1 MRALA
6 LGVVLASAAFP
17 AAILAFAASPAAG
30 QVTQFEIDNLRA
42 QQEAAQRR
50 AIDLSNQLTAA
61 EAQRQA
67 DQAVRALELQ
77 QRLPPRLPTPSPAA
91 QPEAGPPAAAPSV
104 VQIPDALLADSNA
117 KVRAATTP
125 HR

>member
-1 MRALA
+1 MEAMRALVLGLA
-6 LGVVLASAAFP
+6 LATAAFP
-17 AAILAFAASPAAG
+17 AVG
-30 QVTQFEIDNLRA
+30 QVTQLEIDNLRA

-77 QRLPPRLPTPSPAA
+77 QRLPPRLPTPAV
-91 QPEAGPPAAAPSV
+91 QPQAGPPAAAPSV
-104 VQIPDALLADSNA
+104 LQIPDALLADSNA
-117 KVRAATTP
+117 KVRAATRP
-125 HR
+125 RR